1 MNDEQLSRR
10 TSPEALRDGGAGR
23 RLTAEHVT
31 ARALVESAS
40 LAEAMPKILQA
51 ICEALGWEHGALWT
65 VDPDAGVLRCV
76 ESWHSPGVV
85 FPEFDRLSHTT
96 TFPPGVGLP
105 GRVWQSATP
114 AWIPDVGHDANFPR
128 APVARREGLH
138 SAFGFPILHGGSVR
152 SVMEFFSREIR
163 EPDEDLLRMLGT
175 VGSQIGLFL
184 ERRRAEEELDHFFR
198 LSLDLL
204 CIAGMD
210 GRFRRVNPAW
220 ESVFGYREQE
230 LLATPYLELV
240 HPEDRAATAD
250 EAAKLA
256 AGGLTVSFE
265 NRYRCRDGSYRW
277 LLWTATP
284 SPDRTSIYAAAR
296 DITERKEAEATLA
309 LHAREQG
316 EMRRVLEEQAV
327 QQAQLVKELE
337 IAKGRAEEAAEAK
350 GEFLANMSHEVRTPL
365 NAILGMTELTLRT
378 KLSAE
383 QRDYLASVKSSSHA
397 LLAIV
402 NDVLD
407 FSKIEA
413 RRLELE
419 SAPFDVRET
428 IEDTARMLAFRAEEK
443 GLELAC
449 QIAPD
454 VQQNL
459 VGDPGRLRQVLVNLI
474 GNAIKFTDRG
484 EIVVL
489 VESAGEPH
497 AGFARLR
504 FSVRDTGI
512 GVPPDRREHIF
523 EAFVQADNSTTRRYG
538 GTGLGLT
545 IAARLVELMDGRLWF
560 ESNEEGGSTFRFT
573 ASFSGAPQPDVP
585 RLVPRPAGLENLRV
599 LVVDD
604 NATNR
609 RILEEMLEGWR
620 MRPVSVESGKAALA
634 ALALAVAG
642 ERFDVVLTDYQMP
655 HMHGLTLARR
665 IRKLRGYARTPI
677 ILLTSSGRSDDLAK
691 NRELGLAAALTKP
704 IKHSDLLEAI
714 TEACGVG
721 SGRAGRARLRRQV
734 SGTTARAVR
743 ILVAEDNAVSRKLI
757 GTLLR
762 KRGHRVTTVEN
773 GREAVD
779 AVARTRARAFDIVIM
794 DVQMPIMGGLEAA
807 GVIRERETTTGEHV
821 PILALTA
828 HAMKGDRERC
838 LAAGMDAYLP
848 KPIDV
853 DQLIQ
858 TVETL
863 AGGDADAGA
872 RTPPELAPEP
882 TTPSAPSTDST
893 APVPV
898 TFDEESALKWTGG
911 DPRLLRDVIRLFLA
925 DAPGVLRR
933 IESAAKKGD
942 GEALRLA
949 AHALKGSAATI
960 GAVALSAMALG
971 LERIGNSEDLGSAP
985 KAIGALR
992 EGLTA
997 LEESLLDRGFVAR
1010 VRTTRPGRGRA
1021 TP

>member
-1 MNDEQLSRR
+1 MNDERVSQRSQPETRR
-10 TSPEALRDGGAGR
+10 GGDAGR

-51 ICEALGWEHGALWT
+51 ICEALGWEHGALWA
-65 VDPDAGVLRCV
+65 VDPAAGVLRCV
-76 ESWHSPGVV
+76 ESWHPPNVA
-85 FPEFDRLSHTT
+85 FPEFDRASYAT

-105 GRVWQSATP
+105 GRVWESARP
-114 AWIPDVGHDANFPR
+114 AWIPDVGHDENFPR

-138 SAFGFPILHGGSVR
+138 SAFGFPILQGGSVR
-152 SVMEFFSREIR
+152 SIMEFFSREIR

-184 ERRRAEEELDHFFR
+184 ERRHAEEELDHFFR

-204 CIAGMD
+204 CIAGLN

-220 ESVFGYREQE
+220 ESVFGYTEEE
-230 LLATPYLELV
+230 LLATPYLDLV
-240 HPEDRAATAD
+240 HPDDREATAA

-256 AGGLTVSFE
+256 AGEWTVSFE
-265 NRYRCRDGSYRW
+265 NRYRCRDGTYRW

-284 SPDRTSIYAAAR
+284 APDRTSIYAAAR
-296 DITERKEAEATLA
+296 DITERKEAEAALA
-309 LHAREQG
+309 RHAREQG
-316 EMRRVLEEQAV
+316 EMRQVLEEQTV

-350 GEFLANMSHEVRTPL
+350 GEFLANMSHEIRTPL

-383 QRDYLASVKSSSHA
+383 QRDYLTSVKSSSHA

-419 SAPFDVRET
+419 RAPFDVRET
-428 IEDTARMLAFRAEEK
+428 IGDTARMLAFRAEEK

-454 VQQNL
+454 VPQG
-459 VGDPGRLRQVLVNLI
+459 VIGDPGRLRQVLVNLI
-474 GNAIKFTDRG
+474 GNAIKFTDQG
-484 EIVVL
+484 EIVVH
-489 VESAGEPH
+489 VESAGVPH
-497 AGFARLR
+497 SGHARLR

-512 GVPPDRREHIF
+512 GVPVERREQIF
-523 EAFVQADNSTTRRYG
+523 EAFVQADSSTTRRYG

-545 IAARLVELMDGRLWF
+545 IAARLVELMEGRLWF
-560 ESNEEGGSTFRFT
+560 ENNEGGGSTFYFT
-573 ASFSGAPQPDVP
+573 ASFATVLRADVP
-585 RLVPRPAGLENLRV
+585 RPVPRPVALENLRV

-609 RILEEMLEGWR
+609 RILEEMLESWH
-620 MRPVSVESGKAALA
+620 MQPVSVESGKAALA
-634 ALALAVAG
+634 ALAVPG
-642 ERFDVVLTDYQMP
+642 KRFDVVLTDYQMP

-677 ILLTSSGRSDDLAK
+677 ILLTSAGRADDLSRS
-691 NRELGLAAALTKP
+691 RELGLAAALTKP

-714 TEACGVG
+714 AAACGVG
-721 SGRAGRARLRRQV
+721 SRGAVRARLRREV
-734 SGTTARAVR
+734 SGTAARALSL
-743 ILVAEDNAVSRKLI
+743 LVAEDNPVSRKLVVA
-757 GTLLR
+757 LLR
-762 KRGHRVTTVEN
+762 KRGHRVTTAEN

-779 AVARTRARAFDIVIM
+779 AIEQKRARGFDVVIM
-794 DVQMPIMGGLEAA
+794 DVQMPVMGGFEAA
-807 GVIRERETTTGEHV
+807 GAIRERERTTGSHV

-853 DQLIQ
+853 DQLVQ
-858 TVETL
+858 TVEEL
-863 AGGDADAGA
+863 AGAIAVA
-872 RTPPELAPEP
+872 KTPRDRASAATIP
-882 TTPSAPSTDST
+882 TGSATP
-893 APVPV
+893 APVP
-898 TFDEESALKWTGG
+898 FDESSALKWTGG

-925 DAPGVLRR
+925 DAPRSLRR

-960 GAVALSAMALG
+960 GASAVSAIALG
-971 LERIGNSEDLGSAP
+971 LEQIGGAEDLDSAP
-985 KAIGALR
+985 EAIRALR
-992 EGLTA
+992 EGLSA

-1010 VRTTRPGRGRA
+1010 ARTPQPGKRRA
-1021 TP
+1021 KP